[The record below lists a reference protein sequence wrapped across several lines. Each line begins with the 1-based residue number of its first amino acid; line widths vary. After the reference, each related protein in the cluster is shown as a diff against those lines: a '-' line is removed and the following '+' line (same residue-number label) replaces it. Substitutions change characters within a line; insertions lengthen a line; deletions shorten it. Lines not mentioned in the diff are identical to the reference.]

1 MVTAVVVAE
10 LILVEGH
17 AAPLLVVMT
26 TFAWTFS
33 NVLNKAVPLD
43 VPVVVG

>member
-17 AAPLLVVMT
+17 AAPLLVAIT
-26 TFAWTFS
+26 ALACTF
-33 NVLNKAVPLD
+33 NKLLNRAVPLD
-43 VPVVVG
+43 APVVVG